1 MKNVFL
7 SILSLLIIAFAL
19 SGCYGKSAEPSET
32 QPVISSDDGLN
43 EGTASIA
50 NPLVD
55 VDSPDAFA
63 PLGIAIDAPEGA
75 SDVRYTVI
83 GNEMAQVIFTFDGHQ
98 YCLRATRSMSDIEA
112 ICGYYGQYVPSD
124 RLSRADYYLVEGT
137 SVAGWN
143 SGGVYYSCTCDN
155 EESLAAV
162 VEQLLNGLS
171 ER

>member
-1 MKNVFL
+1 MKSFL
-7 SILSLLIIAFAL
+7 FSVILLLIIAFAFA
-19 SGCYGKSAEPSET
+19 GCAGKSPETSGT
-32 QPVISSDDGLN
+32 QPVISSDEGLN
-43 EGTASIA
+43 EQATASIA

-83 GNEMAQVIFTFDGHQ
+83 ADEMAQVIFTVDGHQ
-98 YCLRATRSMSDIEA
+98 YCLRATKSMSDIEM
-112 ICGYYGQYVPSD
+112 ICGHYGQYVPSD

-162 VEQLLNGLS
+162 VERLLD
-171 ER
+171 R